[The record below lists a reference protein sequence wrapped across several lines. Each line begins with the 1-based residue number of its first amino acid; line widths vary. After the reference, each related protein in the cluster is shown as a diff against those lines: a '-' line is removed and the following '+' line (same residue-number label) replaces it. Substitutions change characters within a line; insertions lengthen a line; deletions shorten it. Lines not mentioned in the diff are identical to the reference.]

1 MKPYIHNITK
11 TAYMA
16 CVMLFT
22 FIYLPAVS
30 AQTAYKVSTGSQI
43 KVIGTSNIHDW
54 DMTAINFICDA
65 NFTVKGTDVQDVS
78 ALSFVLP
85 VKNLK
90 GKEDLLNSRAHKALK
105 EEQFDKIAFKLIDAT
120 VIPQQNIIKA
130 TGNLT
135 ISGVTKKVLIQTTY
149 TVGADESITCRG
161 SKTIKMS
168 EFNIKAPSFM
178 MGALKV
184 ADDVTIDILLKL
196 RK

>member
-1 MKPYIHNITK
+1 MKLSLHKLTK

-16 CVMLFT
+16 CVVLFT
-22 FIYLPAVS
+22 FIYLPTTS
-30 AQTAYKVSTGSQI
+30 AQNTYKIGAGSQI

-54 DMTAINFICDA
+54 DMTAVNFAFDA
-65 NFTVKGTDVQDVS
+65 NFTVKGADVQDVS

-90 GKEDLLNSRAHKALK
+90 GKEDLLNSRAYKALK
-105 EEQFDKIAFKLIDAT
+105 EEQFDKISFKLIEA
-120 VIPQQNIIKA
+120 VIVPQQRIIKA

-149 TVGADESITCRG
+149 TVASDESITCKG
-161 SKTIKMS
+161 SKAIKMS

-184 ADDVTIDILLKL
+184 ADEVTIDILLKL
-196 RK
+196 KK

>member
-1 MKPYIHNITK
+1 
-11 TAYMA
+11 MA

-22 FIYLPAVS
+22 FIYPPTTS
-30 AQTAYKVSTGSQI
+30 AQNTYKIGAGSQI

-54 DMTAINFICDA
+54 DMTAVNFAFDA
-65 NFTVKGTDVQDVS
+65 KFTVEGTDVQDVS

-105 EEQFDKIAFKLIDAT
+105 EEQFDKISFKLTDA
-120 VIPQQNIIKA
+120 VIVPQQNIIKA

-149 TVGADESITCRG
+149 TVGADENITCKG
-161 SKTIKMS
+161 SKAIKMS
-168 EFNIKAPSFM
+168 EYNIKAPSFM

-184 ADDVTIDILLKL
+184 ADEVTIDILLKL
-196 RK
+196 KK